1 MYQYIK
7 KEDNDPLF
15 TFITKH
21 GLNYYVAFKKMEFEN
36 NYFQN
41 LYSIDFWEVDNKKF
55 TKDNAIEATIIEIIF
70 DFFKLYPN
78 VLLHYVCDSMDNKQN
93 FRSKLFDNWYNKS
106 INEGFSKLDIN
117 YEIPNET
124 IKYKLEFIF
133 KSEFYDID
141 EVGENTIVQLEAFSS
156 YKPNQ

>member
-21 GLNYYVAFKKMEFEN
+21 GLNYYIAFKKMDFEN
-36 NYFQN
+36 DYFQN

-55 TKDNAIEATIIEIIF
+55 IKDDSIEVTIIEIIF
-70 DFFKLYPN
+70 AFFELQPN
-78 VLLHYVCDSMDNKQN
+78 VLLHYVCDSMDSKQG

-106 INEGFSKLDIN
+106 INEDFSKLDIN
-117 YEIPNET
+117 YKIPNEK
-124 IKYKLEFIF
+124 INYKLEFIF
-133 KSEFYDID
+133 KSEFYTIE
-141 EVGENTIVQLEAFSS
+141 EVGKNTIAQLEEFSNF
-156 YKPNQ
+156 K

>member
-36 NYFQN
+36 TYFQN
-41 LYSIDFWEVDNKKF
+41 LYSIDFGEVDNKKF
-55 TKDNAIEATIIEIIF
+55 LKDNSIQATIIEIIF
-70 DFFKLYPN
+70 EFFELQPN
-78 VLLHYVCDSMDNKQN
+78 ALLHYVCDSIDNKHG

-106 INEGFSKLDIN
+106 VNEGFSKLDIN

-124 IKYKLEFIF
+124 ISYKLEFIF
-133 KSEFYDID
+133 KSEFYDIND
-141 EVGENTIVQLEAFSS
+141 VGKNTVAQLEEFSS
-156 YKPNQ
+156 YK

>member
-70 DFFKLYPN
+70 DFFRVFPN

-133 KSEFYDID
+133 KSEFYDLN
-141 EVGENTIVQLEAFSS
+141 EVGEKTNLQLEEFSS
-156 YKPNQ
+156 YKPN